1 MTTTTTLIDY
11 HIPEAIQIRVTKVGD
26 FEPPAISLPV
36 LEANSSPVQEISIS
50 HPSNLIEVGE
60 DVVNAPSANLN
71 HRLSVTFC
79 VDPQLTSL
87 AILQSLI
94 VRAFNLHW

>member
-1 MTTTTTLIDY
+1 MTTTLIDY

-36 LEANSSPVQEISIS
+36 LEANSSPVEEVIS
-50 HPSNLIEVGE
+50 PSSLIEVGE

>member
-1 MTTTTTLIDY
+1 MTTTTLIDY

-36 LEANSSPVQEISIS
+36 LEANNSPVEEVIS
-50 HPSNLIEVGE
+50 PSSLIEVGE